1 LLQER
6 GYNLTGRK
14 EAAIVG
20 EKARALE
27 TTYFK

>member
-14 EAAIVG
+14 EAATSG

-27 TTYFK
+27 TAYFK